1 MIVGLFYVCKEVA
14 DGRRHRHVVADDLRD
29 YFESHFGTVTDA
41 IVIGS
46 QAGDTSFSSRGFGF
60 VTFKHES
67 SVVAAV
73 KEHYVVLLGKK
84 VGFKIYKRPAIC

>member
-1 MIVGLFYVCKEVA
+1 MVL
-14 DGRRHRHVVADDLRD
+14 ADDLRD

-46 QAGDTSFSSRGFGF
+46 QAGDPSFSSRGFGF

-67 SVVAAV
+67 SVIAAV
-73 KEHYVVLLGKK
+73 KEHFVLLFGKK
-84 VGFKIYKRPAIC
+84 LCPPTLLGFS